1 MSVILGIDI
10 GGSTTKIV
18 GLRRDGSTI
27 AMHRVQAQD
36 PITSLYGALGN
47 FLFTNSLSLAD
58 VSRIA
63 LTGVGASYV
72 DGDIYGIPTEKVE
85 EFTAVGV
92 GGLALSGQEKAVV
105 VSMGT
110 GTAFIWA
117 ERGKEVRHLC
127 GSGVGGGTLAGLCSR
142 LCGTRQYDQIVKLAQ
157 EGDIYGIPTE
167 KVEEFTA
174 VGVGGLALSGQ
185 EKAVVVSMGTG
196 TAFIWAEKGKEV
208 RHLCGS
214 GVGGGTLA
222 GLCSRLCG
230 TRQYDQI
237 VKLAQ
242 EGDINHI
249 DLTVGDITRNSHPSL
264 PLDITAANFGN
275 ISDAATPG
283 DFAAGAVNMVLQSI
297 GTTAVMAC
305 RACGCETVVL
315 TGFMS
320 NLPQAEECF
329 ALFTRLHGIR
339 FITPEHATFATSIGA
354 ALCSFRDGE

>member
-47 FLFTNSLSLAD
+47 FLFTNSLALAD
-58 VSRIA
+58 VSRIV

-72 DGDIYGIPTEKVE
+72 
-85 EFTAVGV
+85 
-92 GGLALSGQEKAVV
+92 
-105 VSMGT
+105 
-110 GTAFIWA
+110 
-117 ERGKEVRHLC
+117 
-127 GSGVGGGTLAGLCSR
+127 
-142 LCGTRQYDQIVKLAQ
+142 

-237 VKLAQ
+237 VKLAGD
-242 EGDINHI
+242 GDINHI

-275 ISDAATPG
+275 VSDSATAG
-283 DFAAGAVNMVLQSI
+283 DFAAGAINMVLQSI

>member
-47 FLFTNSLSLAD
+47 FLFTNGLALSD
-58 VSRIA
+58 VSRIV

-72 DGDIYGIPTEKVE
+72 EGDIYSIPTEKVE

-142 LCGTRQYDQIVKLAQ
+142 LCGTRQYDQIVKLAL
-157 EGDIYGIPTE
+157 EGD
-167 KVEEFTA
+167 V
-174 VGVGGLALSGQ
+174 
-185 EKAVVVSMGTG
+185 
-196 TAFIWAEKGKEV
+196 
-208 RHLCGS
+208 
-214 GVGGGTLA
+214 
-222 GLCSRLCG
+222 
-230 TRQYDQI
+230 
-237 VKLAQ
+237 
-242 EGDINHI
+242 NHI

-275 ISDAATPG
+275 ISDSATPG

-320 NLPQAEECF
+320 NLPQAADCF
-329 ALFTRLHGIR
+329 AIFTRLHGIR
-339 FITPEHATFATSIGA
+339 FVIPEHAAFATSIGA
-354 ALCSFRDGE
+354 ALCSFRSEA

>member
-47 FLFTNSLSLAD
+47 FLFTNGLALGD

-72 DGDIYGIPTEKVE
+72 D
-85 EFTAVGV
+85 
-92 GGLALSGQEKAVV
+92 
-105 VSMGT
+105 
-110 GTAFIWA
+110 
-117 ERGKEVRHLC
+117 
-127 GSGVGGGTLAGLCSR
+127 
-142 LCGTRQYDQIVKLAQ
+142 
-157 EGDIYGIPTE
+157 GDIYGIPTE

-275 ISDAATPG
+275 VSDGATAG
-283 DFAAGAVNMVLQSI
+283 DFAAGVVNMVLQSI

>member
-18 GLRRDGSTI
+18 GLRSDGSTI

-47 FLFTNSLSLAD
+47 FLFTNRLALTD
-58 VSRIA
+58 VSRIV

-72 DGDIYGIPTEKVE
+72 EKDIYGIPTEKVD

-92 GGLALSGQEKAVV
+92 GGLALSGQERAVV

-117 ERGKEVRHLC
+117 ERGREVRHLC

-142 LCGTRQYDQIVKLAQ
+142 LCGTRQYDQIVKLA
-157 EGDIYGIPTE
+157 ETG
-167 KVEEFTA
+167 
-174 VGVGGLALSGQ
+174 S
-185 EKAVVVSMGTG
+185 VS
-196 TAFIWAEKGKEV
+196 
-208 RHLCGS
+208 
-214 GVGGGTLA
+214 
-222 GLCSRLCG
+222 
-230 TRQYDQI
+230 
-237 VKLAQ
+237 
-242 EGDINHI
+242 NI
-249 DLTVGDITRNSHPSL
+249 DLSVGDITRNSHPSL

-275 ISDAATPG
+275 VSDTATAG
-283 DFAAGAVNMVLQSI
+283 DFAAGVVNMVLQSI

-320 NLPQAEECF
+320 NLPQAEDCF
-329 ALFTRLHGIR
+329 ALFTRLHGVH
-339 FITPEHATFATSIGA
+339 FIIPESAAFATSIGA
-354 ALCSFRDGE
+354 ALCSFRGEA

>member
-18 GLRRDGSTI
+18 GLRPDGSHI

-47 FLFTNSLSLAD
+47 FLFTNGLALSD
-58 VSRIA
+58 VSRIV

-72 DGDIYGIPTEKVE
+72 EGDIYSIPTEKVE

-142 LCGTRQYDQIVKLAQ
+142 LCGTRQYGQIVKLA
-157 EGDIYGIPTE
+157 
-167 KVEEFTA
+167 
-174 VGVGGLALSGQ
+174 L
-185 EKAVVVSMGTG
+185 
-196 TAFIWAEKGKEV
+196 
-208 RHLCGS
+208 
-214 GVGGGTLA
+214 
-222 GLCSRLCG
+222 
-230 TRQYDQI
+230 
-237 VKLAQ
+237 

-275 ISDAATPG
+275 ISDSATPG

-320 NLPQAEECF
+320 NLPQAADCF
-329 ALFTRLHGIR
+329 AIFTRLHGIR
-339 FITPEHATFATSIGA
+339 FVIPEHAAFATSIGA
-354 ALCSFRDGE
+354 ALCSFRGET

>member
-47 FLFTNSLSLAD
+47 FLFTNGLQLSD
-58 VSRIA
+58 VDRIA

-72 DGDIYGIPTEKVE
+72 DGDIYGIPTEKVD
-85 EFTAVGV
+85 EFAAVGT

-117 ERGKEVRHLC
+117 ER
-127 GSGVGGGTLAGLCSR
+127 
-142 LCGTRQYDQIVKLAQ
+142 
-157 EGDIYGIPTE
+157 
-167 KVEEFTA
+167 
-174 VGVGGLALSGQ
+174 
-185 EKAVVVSMGTG
+185 
-196 TAFIWAEKGKEV
+196 GKEV

-275 ISDAATPG
+275 VSDSATTG
-283 DFAAGAVNMVLQSI
+283 DFAAGIVNMVLQSI

-320 NLPQAEECF
+320 NLPQAEDCF

-339 FITPEHATFATSIGA
+339 FITPEHAAFATSIGA
-354 ALCSFRDGE
+354 ALCSFRDGEQPD

>member
-47 FLFTNSLSLAD
+47 FLFTNSLALAD
-58 VSRIA
+58 VSRIV

-72 DGDIYGIPTEKVE
+72 
-85 EFTAVGV
+85 
-92 GGLALSGQEKAVV
+92 
-105 VSMGT
+105 
-110 GTAFIWA
+110 
-117 ERGKEVRHLC
+117 
-127 GSGVGGGTLAGLCSR
+127 
-142 LCGTRQYDQIVKLAQ
+142 

-339 FITPEHATFATSIGA
+339 FVTPEHATFATSIGA

>member
-47 FLFTNSLSLAD
+47 FLFTNSLALAD
-58 VSRIA
+58 VSRIV

-72 DGDIYGIPTEKVE
+72 D
-85 EFTAVGV
+85 
-92 GGLALSGQEKAVV
+92 
-105 VSMGT
+105 
-110 GTAFIWA
+110 
-117 ERGKEVRHLC
+117 
-127 GSGVGGGTLAGLCSR
+127 
-142 LCGTRQYDQIVKLAQ
+142 
-157 EGDIYGIPTE
+157 GDIYGIPTE

-275 ISDAATPG
+275 VSDSATAG
-283 DFAAGAVNMVLQSI
+283 DFAAGAINMVLQSI